1 MRFGEGFELDEARRE
16 LRRDGAPVPIE
27 PQVFD
32 LLAHLLRCRDHVV
45 TRDDMLAAVWGGR
58 IVSDSTLDSRI
69 NAARRAIGDSG
80 ERQALIR
87 TMAKRGFRFV
97 GEVRDAPAEVAPP
110 APTPDTALRQ
120 EVTFCRTPDGV
131 TLAVAVAGDGPV
143 LVRAGNWLTH
153 VEHDANSP
161 IWAPQLD
168 RLARRNRLVRYDVR
182 GNGLS
187 DREVAEVSPEAFLM
201 DLETVVDAQRLERFA
216 LIGASQ
222 GGAMAIA
229 YAAKHPGRV
238 AKLVL
243 AGAYAR
249 GRNRRGVPVERET
262 AAAMM
267 TLMREGWGDERSAFM
282 RAFSSVYVPSGSPE
296 QLRWWVDSQ
305 RKATSAGMAV
315 RLRAA
320 CDDIDVSALL
330 PQVRAPTLVLHGRG
344 DCVAPFAEGRLIAAG
359 IPGARF
365 VELESDNHV
374 ILEGE
379 PAWPRYM
386 QEIERFLAE

>member
-1 MRFGEGFELDEARRE
+1 MLDMRQPIAGAHQHRPLAGH
-16 LRRDGAPVPIE
+16 RDGERHAIRRAAE
-27 PQVFD
+27 GD
-32 LLAHLLRCRDHVV
+32 LLAQRGVG
-45 TRDDMLAAVWGGR
+45 GGR
-58 IVSDSTLDSRI
+58 
-69 NAARRAIGDSG
+69 GW
-80 ERQALIR
+80 
-87 TMAKRGFRFV
+87 
-97 GEVRDAPAEVAPP
+97 RD
-110 APTPDTALRQ
+110 LGR
-120 EVTFCRTPDGV
+120 
-131 TLAVAVAGDGPV
+131 
-143 LVRAGNWLTH
+143 
-153 VEHDANSP
+153 
-161 IWAPQLD
+161 
-168 RLARRNRLVRYDVR
+168 
-182 GNGLS
+182 
-187 DREVAEVSPEAFLM
+187 
-201 DLETVVDAQRLERFA
+201 
-216 LIGASQ
+216 
-222 GGAMAIA
+222 
-229 YAAKHPGRV
+229 RV

-249 GRNRRGVPVERET
+249 GRNRRGVPMERET
-262 AAAMM
+262 AQAMM